1 MLAAS
6 PPVSDD
12 SAARVAIEACAARF
26 ATDAY
31 GPQAVRDDSRMAF
44 EGLLSGA
51 VALLPDHGLLALTGD
66 ERVRFLQSM
75 TTNDIERQPEAQARW
90 HGLCTPKGR
99 LVATMLAW
107 REPSEIRLLLPQP
120 QAAPVRKRLSMYVL
134 RAKVRVED
142 RSDAFAVLGLCGER
156 AAGAL
161 AGLGLAAP
169 AALAVARA
177 SIGDAPD
184 TPDTTATVIGL
195 PAVASGAPGDTV
207 PLQRWLLVVPAA
219 TLASLLASLVASL
232 QPIGSAAWR
241 WTDVRSGVARIVP
254 ATSEQFVPQMINFD
268 TVGGVSFDKGCY
280 PGQEIVARSHYLGKV
295 KRRVFLGHLAGPEP
309 APGTEV
315 FAGAAEPVGVVVTAA
330 PAPAGGIDLL
340 LEARAAAAAEPQALR
355 IDGRAL
361 RIDALPYA
369 VPAGD

>member
-6 PPVSDD
+6 PLVSDD
-12 SAARVAIEACAARF
+12 SAARAAVEACAARF

-31 GPQAVRDDSRMAF
+31 GPQAVCDDSRFAF
-44 EGLLSGA
+44 EGLLSGS
-51 VALLPDHGLLALTGD
+51 VALLPDQGLLALTGD
-66 ERVRFLQSM
+66 ERVRFLQSL
-75 TTNDIERQPEAQARW
+75 TTNDVERQPEAQARW

-142 RSDAFAVLGLCGER
+142 CSDAFAVIGLCGER

-161 AGLGLAAP
+161 AGLGLPAP
-169 AALAVARA
+169 AAMAVARA
-177 SIGDAPD
+177 PIDAAPEA
-184 TPDTTATVIGL
+184 TATVIGL
-195 PAVASGAPGDTV
+195 PAVGGGTPGERV
-207 PLQRWLLVVPAA
+207 PLQRWMLVVPAA
-219 TLASLLASLVASL
+219 ALASLWASLVASL

-241 WTDVRSGVARIVP
+241 WTDVRSGIARIVP
-254 ATSEQFVPQMINFD
+254 LTSEQFVPQMINFD

-280 PGQEIVARSHYLGKV
+280 PGQEVVARSHYLGKV
-295 KRRVFLGHLAGPEP
+295 KRRVFLAHLAGPEP

-315 FAGAAEPVGVVVTAA
+315 FAGAPEPVGLVVTAA
-330 PAPAGGIDLL
+330 PAPGGGTDLL
-340 LEARAAAAAEPQALR
+340 LEARAAAAAQADALR
-355 IDGRAL
+355 IDGRPL
-361 RIDALPYA
+361 RIDALPYPM
-369 VPAGD
+369 PAGD

>member
-12 SAARVAIEACAARF
+12 GAARAAIEACAARL

-31 GPQAVRDDSRMAF
+31 GPQAVRDDPRFAF

-51 VALLPDHGLLALTGD
+51 VALLPDHGLLELTGE

-75 TTNDIERQPEAQARW
+75 STNDVERQPDAQARW

-107 REPSEIRLLLPQP
+107 REPSAIRLLLPQP

-134 RAKVRVED
+134 RAKVRVDD
-142 RSDAFAVLGLCGER
+142 RSDAFAVVGLCGER

-161 AGLGLAAP
+161 AGLGLPAP
-169 AALAVARA
+169 SAMAVACA
-177 SIGDAPD
+177 SIGGAPD
-184 TPDTTATVIGL
+184 AAATVIGV
-195 PAVASGAPGDTV
+195 PAVASGAPGDPA
-207 PLQRWLLVVPAA
+207 PLQRWLMVVPTAA
-219 TLASLLASLVASL
+219 LASLWAGLVASL
-232 QPIGSAAWR
+232 QPIGSAVWR
-241 WTDVRSGVARIVP
+241 WTDVRSGIARIVP

-268 TVGGVSFDKGCY
+268 TIGGVSFDKGCY

-295 KRRVFLGHLAGPEP
+295 KRRVFLAHLPGQEP

-315 FAGAAEPVGVVVTAA
+315 SGGAQEQVGLVVMAA
-330 PAPAGGIDLL
+330 PAPEGGTDLL
-340 LEARAAAAAEPQALR
+340 LEAQAAAVAQADALR
-355 IDGRAL
+355 IDGRPL

-369 VPAGD
+369 LPAGE